1 MARTIDRDKGFMRIR
16 AQLKQAHNIAVTAGW
31 QPDAKHPEFDG
42 PTAMLAA
49 IHEYGGG
56 HVPARPMLRPVFD
69 KNREKY
75 RALQRALWQDVFT
88 GKKNINEALK
98 VLGEVM
104 VEDVKEWIRD
114 GDHLPLAPST
124 IARKGHDRPLID
136 TKTMHD
142 QVSSK
147 VERGRRR

>member
-1 MARTIDRDKGFMRIR
+1 MTRTIDRDRGYSRIR
-16 AQLKQAHNIAVTAGW
+16 AQLKQAHNIRVTAGW
-31 QPDAKHPEFDG
+31 QPDAKHPNFAG
-42 PTAMLAA
+42 PTAELAA

-69 KNREKY
+69 KNRERY
-75 RALQRALWQDVFT
+75 RRLQRELWDDVFT

-98 VLGEVM
+98 ELGEVM
-104 VEDVKEWIRD
+104 VEDIKDHIMT
-114 GDHLPLAPST
+114 GPHLPLAPST
-124 IARKGHDRPLID
+124 VARKGHDQPLIE